1 MAKEEGLFT
10 VAEDE
15 KLEQEIITVAE
26 GDVPEFQMEFSEIG
40 NNEQPE
46 QQAQEQQVQEE
57 PKSWLQSKKVE
68 QFVQFLDE
76 QIAKIPTVQHAQGNL
91 SKMENAAARWKK
103 LNNYCSEA
111 MRSDFDGVLDV
122 DDIDKKRQQIEFNMD
137 ALQDAIDS
145 LHAMKQTRRQQ
156 RRQHRRRADE
166 DFDDTMTKEATAPHF
181 TGFQMVVTPFQR
193 AIVGALINGKVSGGR
208 NIEELWSEAK
218 EKYKMDAR
226 EELEVLQLLA
236 DMGYPEFK
244 DRLRLGDD
252 ENPSRKDGF
261 GEWASNYYA

>member
-10 VAEDE
+10 VAENDM
-15 KLEQEIITVAE
+15 LEQELIVVAE
-26 GDVPEFQMEFSEIG
+26 ETPQYQMEFEGVSGEQDAR
-40 NNEQPE
+40 ESARPQQPE
-46 QQAQEQQVQEE
+46 PQG
-57 PKSWLQSKKVE
+57 WLNTKKVE

-76 QIAKIPTVQHAQGNL
+76 QMASIPTVQHAQGNL
-91 SKMENAAARWKK
+91 SKMENAASRWKK

-111 MRSDFDGVLDV
+111 LRGDFAGTLDV
-122 DDIDKKRQQIEFNMD
+122 DEIDKKRQQIEYNMD

-181 TGFQMVVTPFQR
+181 NGFQMVVTPFQR

-208 NIEELWSEAK
+208 NIEELWTEAK
-218 EKYKMDAR
+218 KKYNMDAR

-244 DRLRLGDD
+244 DRLRLGED
-252 ENPSRKDGF
+252 EDPTRKDGF
-261 GEWASNYYA
+261 GEWQSQYYA

>member
-15 KLEQEIITVAE
+15 KLEQELISVAE
-26 GDVPEFQMEFSEIG
+26 DPGYQMNFQDVSG
-40 NNEQPE
+40 EQDARAVP
-46 QQAQEQQVQEE
+46 QQQKQEPQG
-57 PKSWLQSKKVE
+57 WMHTKKVE

-76 QIAKIPTVQHAQGNL
+76 QMSGIPTIQHAQGNL

-111 MRSDFDGVLDV
+111 MRGDFHGVLDV
-122 DDIDKKRQQIEFNMD
+122 DDIDKKRQQIEYNMD

-145 LHAMKQTRRQQ
+145 LHQMKQTRRQQ

-166 DFDDTMTKEATAPHF
+166 DLDGTMTKEATAPHF
-181 TGFQMVVTPFQR
+181 TGFQMMVTPFQR
-193 AIVGALINGKVSGGR
+193 AIAGALINGKVSGGR
-208 NIEELWSEAK
+208 NLEELWAEAK
-218 EKYKMDAR
+218 SKYKMDAR
-226 EELEVLQLLA
+226 EELEILQILA

-244 DRLRLGDD
+244 DRLRLGED
-252 ENPSRKDGF
+252 EDPTRKDGF
-261 GEWASNYYA
+261 GEWQSQYYA